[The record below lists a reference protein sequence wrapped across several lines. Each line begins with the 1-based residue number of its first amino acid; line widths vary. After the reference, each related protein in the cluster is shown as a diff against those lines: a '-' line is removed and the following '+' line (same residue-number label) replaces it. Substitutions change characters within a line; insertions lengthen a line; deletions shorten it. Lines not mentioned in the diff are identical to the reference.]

1 MEDFTLPNDIKIYTI
16 TAKSFPE
23 DIGEVHHRLQKL
35 VPPSPSR
42 KYYGIS
48 RPENGKIIYK
58 VGAEIFPNEDIDFKK
73 FESFTFENGTYIS
86 ILISDFRN
94 NLSQIDAAFKI
105 LTSEKNIDPNGY
117 CIEYYFNSEDVR
129 CMIKTL

>member
-1 MEDFTLPNDIKIYTI
+1 MEDFTLPTEINIYTI

-23 DIGEVHHRLQKL
+23 DIGEVHHRLHKL
-35 VPPSPSR
+35 IPPTPSR
-42 KYYGIS
+42 KYFGIS
-48 RPENGKIIYK
+48 RPENGKILYK
-58 VGAEIFPNEDIDFKK
+58 VGAEVYLNEDIDFKK
-73 FESFTFENGTYIS
+73 LESFKIQNGNYIT
-86 ILISDFRN
+86 ILINDFRN
-94 NLSQIDAAFKI
+94 NLSQIDSAFKI